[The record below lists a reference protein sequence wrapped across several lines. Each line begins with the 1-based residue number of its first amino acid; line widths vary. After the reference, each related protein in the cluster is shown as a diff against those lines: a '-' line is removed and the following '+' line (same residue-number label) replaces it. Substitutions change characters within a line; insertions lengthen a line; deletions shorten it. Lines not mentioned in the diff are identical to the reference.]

1 MRKYQLTQ
9 RMAAL
14 PATVTRSFNSMT
26 PPLPRVAKLD
36 GGTAPR
42 LRRRHALPLFRRQP
56 AKRRSRSEL
65 LTTVTELAAIAALA
79 KTGESRIPKNGYSTP
94 AASGMPNRL

>member
-9 RMAAL
+9 RMAAI
-14 PATVTRSFNSMT
+14 PATVTRSFNNMT
-26 PPLPRVAKLD
+26 PPSPQPLV
-36 GGTAPR
+36 R
-42 LRRRHALPLFRRQP
+42 LANPTPAGYTPPALPPTRRQP

-79 KTGESRIPKNGYSTP
+79 KTGESRIPKNG
-94 AASGMPNRL
+94 